1 MAIRQTAH
9 SRLHRPCAPRPPAE
23 PPPPPSAALGSD
35 IENGIIYPRNHDRPS
50 SRTPPDSVR
59 VAGGPGTHSFASQ
72 LLCWAHCAR
81 AVPRRRPTAH
91 PAHPLRG
98 AAAPPNFGGTRPTPS
113 LHPRSGRRADPRPSP
128 HGVKSRGDAWR
139 RSLRRRSPLPSPPSS
154 PSRAQRV
161 PPRIWGESALPDTMV
176 MDSLA
181 GDTASSSGACVP
193 AARNGRAGK
202 KNKIRPHPRFLGGA
216 ATSLEN
222 STLTNQHSFKHTFRT
237 QYSLSHHRT
246 TTTLIS
252 TFSSITSPTL
262 VHHR

>member
-202 KNKIRPHPRFLGGA
+202 KKQNPAPPALSRRCRNISGELNANK
-216 ATSLEN
+216 
-222 STLTNQHSFKHTFRT
+222 
-237 QYSLSHHRT
+237 
-246 TTTLIS
+246 
-252 TFSSITSPTL
+252 PTL
-262 VHHR
+262 LQTHFPHAILTFTPPHHHHPHQHLLLHHFTYLGAP